1 MLTMPEGPLHYLQR
15 PYSPDF
21 SSQLFCIAL
30 VTERERAQIRDYAC
44 REAGYAL
51 VGPGAQI
58 SEPRLTMP
66 PSMVNTVPVV

>member
-30 VTERERAQIRDYAC
+30 VSRGCAQRRDSAC
-44 REAGYAL
+44 L
-51 VGPGAQI
+51 GPDTPAAML
-58 SEPRLTMP
+58 R
-66 PSMVNTVPVV
+66 